1 MWSYCS
7 IALPCFI
14 QLGMQCHISQS
25 INVARCIEAA
35 ADSCCLFCSFCWAID
50 MWFIFGWLT
59 NKKLII
65 SHKKKLILTFKCHC
79 TKYAML
85 QELLIIAVWRITLK
99 QAWLGPAFVAYFSRA
114 RKCRESKIFL
124 ENGLK
129 CPGNVLEFQGVLE
142 KSWKIEF
149 VIYAH
154 FLSMSRLQLF
164 ASNCCIL
171 TGIYFLNN
179 FFWVNRIK

>member
-129 CPGNVLEFQGVLE
+129 CPGNVLEMSWNFKV
-142 KSWKIEF
+142 SWK
-149 VIYAH
+149 
-154 FLSMSRLQLF
+154 S
-164 ASNCCIL
+164 
-171 TGIYFLNN
+171 TGKSSLWFTRT
-179 FFWVNRIK
+179 F